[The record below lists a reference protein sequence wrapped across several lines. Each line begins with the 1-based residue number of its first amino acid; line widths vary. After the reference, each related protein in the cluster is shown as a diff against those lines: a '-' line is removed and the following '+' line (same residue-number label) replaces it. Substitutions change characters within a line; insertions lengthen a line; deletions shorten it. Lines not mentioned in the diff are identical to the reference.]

1 MKRTKYEKLLP
12 KQPGHIQRRIGN
24 DCTWGVLYLILR
36 EFMNRSLTPVKG
48 RSLTPLGHR
57 AHGPLP
63 HFESNSC
70 TGHMSR
76 VLNPFMRR
84 SLTLFMD
91 GLLRIFLMD
100 PCHISRRGVA
110 LFDGQCLLQ
119 DPACNRTRVL
129 RLVLSKLQY
138 AFCRIARE
146 I

>member
-1 MKRTKYEKLLP
+1 
-12 KQPGHIQRRIGN
+12 
-24 DCTWGVLYLILR
+24 
-36 EFMNRSLTPVKG
+36 MNRSLTPVKG

-119 DPACNRTRVL
+119 DPACIRAHGHESGSADCGYGVTPL
-129 RLVLSKLQY
+129 DHKQPSGP
-138 AFCRIARE
+138 
-146 I
+146 